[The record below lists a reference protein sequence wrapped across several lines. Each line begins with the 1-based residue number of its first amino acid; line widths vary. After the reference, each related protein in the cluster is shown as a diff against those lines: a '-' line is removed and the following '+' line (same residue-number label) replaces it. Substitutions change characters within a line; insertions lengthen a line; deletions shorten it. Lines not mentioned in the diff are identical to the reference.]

1 MAMVGILIGSKSDE
15 TLIKPALDLL
25 EKLGITYDFA
35 IISAHRKPEKVREYG
50 LKAKE
55 RGFEVIIAGAG
66 AAAHLPGSL
75 ASWTTLPVI
84 GIPLP
89 TSELKGIDSLYA
101 IVQMPSGVP
110 VATVA
115 IDGAKNAALLALQII
130 ALSDKNLKQKL
141 KRYKI
146 KTEKESLAKNEKIVL

>member
-1 MAMVGILIGSKSDE
+1 MAMVGVLIGSKTDE
-15 TLIKPALDLL
+15 PLIKPALDLL

-55 RGFEVIIAGAG
+55 KGLEVIIAGAG

-84 GIPLP
+84 GVPLP
-89 TSELKGIDSLYA
+89 TSELKGVDSLYA

-110 VATVA
+110 VACVG
-115 IDGAKNAALLALQII
+115 IGAAQNAALLAAQILGI
-130 ALSDKNLKQKL
+130 KHKDVQERYEEYKRTLSQ
-141 KRYKI
+141 
-146 KTEKESLAKNEKIVL
+146 A

>member
-1 MAMVGILIGSKSDE
+1 MAMVGVLIGSKTDE
-15 TLIKPALDLL
+15 PLIKPALDLL
-25 EKLGITYDFA
+25 EKLGITYDYA

-55 RGFEVIIAGAG
+55 KGLEVIIAGAG

-84 GIPLP
+84 GVPLP
-89 TSELKGIDSLYA
+89 TSELKGVDSLYA

-110 VATVA
+110 VACVG
-115 IDGAKNAALLALQII
+115 IGAAQNAALLAAQILGI
-130 ALSDKNLKQKL
+130 KHKDVRERYEEYKRTLSQ
-141 KRYKI
+141 
-146 KTEKESLAKNEKIVL
+146 A